1 MKGLLLDID
10 YQTRDDEAVIRLF
23 LKGEKENFIAI
34 DKFSPYFYVLPTT
47 DDKGALIDEI
57 KEAGEGSVKDVKVV
71 DKRFFGKDIKVLRV
85 GVSHPQDVPKIRDD
99 IRNIPGVEDI
109 YEADILF
116 PRRYLIDR
124 KIAPL
129 TWLEIEGEQSD
140 GEVAVKKITKTTGD
154 FLPRVMS
161 FDIETYNPVGMPRD
175 QEDPIIM
182 MSLSTNTGLTKVL
195 TWKKPR
201 GDFDYVEVLPDERAV
216 LLRFG
221 EIVSQE
227 DPDIMVGY
235 NTDNF
240 DFPYIKERLKKL
252 DMKLPLSLDGTGF
265 KMDKRRGRTEARLKG
280 RIHVDLFP
288 IIRRTVKLNSYVLE
302 NVVFDVLGKK
312 KDKLSAELLW
322 KYWDEG
328 GSDLDKVIV
337 YSMEDAESTLEL
349 TEKFLPYYFE
359 LARLVGQPL
368 HAVSRMTTGQLV
380 EWLLMRESSNRGEL
394 IPNRA
399 AGEEFSKRR
408 AETYTGGYVKEPKKG
423 LSEDIAVFDFRSL
436 YPSII
441 ITHNIDP
448 STFRRGGESEVPGTD
463 YSFSKERGFIPGIL
477 ENILDRRAETKREM
491 KAEKDKVKQRILD
504 AEQQALKILANS
516 FYGYMGYPRAR
527 WYKNE
532 CAESV
537 AALARMYIQQVMSV
551 AEEKFAFE
559 VIYGD
564 TDSLFVVAPGAKD
577 KIKEFLK
584 QVNDKLPGVLELE
597 YEGFYKRGIF
607 VTKKRYA
614 LIGEDD
620 KMTIKGLEF
629 VRRDWTP
636 LARTTQKEVLEALL
650 KDASPEKATEIV
662 RNVIDRV
669 KKREVSIEDLTLYT
683 QLTKN
688 IASYKNVGPH
698 VVAAKKLIEK
708 GRDVP
713 PGTVIGYVILKGS
726 QKLISKRAEPAE
738 FAKLEDYDIEYY
750 IDNQILPAVIRI
762 FEAMGYSKEDLKD
775 GIKQE
780 SIEKW
785 F

>member
-10 YQTRDDEAVIRLF
+10 YETRDEKAVIRLF
-23 LKGEKENFIAI
+23 LKGEKENFIAT
-34 DKFSPYFYVLPTT
+34 DEFSPYFYVLPTT
-47 DDKGALIDEI
+47 DGVGSLADSI
-57 KEAGEGSVKDVKVV
+57 KETGGEAVKSVEIVEKKLFRKPLSV
-71 DKRFFGKDIKVLRV
+71 FRV
-85 GVSHPQDVPKIRDD
+85 EVSHPQDVPKIRDS
-99 IRNIPGVEDI
+99 IRNISGVEDI
-109 YEADILF
+109 FEQDILF
-116 PRRYLIDR
+116 PRRYLIDK

-129 TWLEIEGEQSD
+129 TWLEIDGEKID
-140 GEVAVKKITKTTGD
+140 GEVVAEKITPIEGD
-154 FLPRVMS
+154 FKPKVMA

-195 TWKKPR
+195 TWKKPE
-201 GDFDYVEVLPDERAV
+201 GDFDYVEVLPDEKAV
-216 LLRFG
+216 LLRFS
-221 EIVSQE
+221 EIVDSE

-240 DFPYIKERLKKL
+240 DFPYIAERLKKL
-252 DMKLPLSLDGTGF
+252 DMKLPLSRDGTGF
-265 KMDKRRGRTEARLKG
+265 KMDKRRGRSEARLKG
-280 RIHVDLFP
+280 RIHIDLYP
-288 IIRRTVKLNSYVLE
+288 IIRRSVKLNSYVLE

-312 KDKLSAELLW
+312 KEKLSAELLW

-328 GSDLDKVIV
+328 GRDLDKVIV

-349 TEKFLPYYFE
+349 SEEFLPFYFE
-359 LARLVGQPL
+359 LTRLVGQPL

-399 AGEEFSKRR
+399 AGAEFAKRR

-448 STFRRGGESEVPGTD
+448 STFERGGKSEVPGTD
-463 YSFSKERGFIPGIL
+463 YSFSKERGFIPVIL
-477 ENILDRRAETKREM
+477 ENIIERRTGIKRAM
-491 KAEKDKVKQRILD
+491 KAEKDAVKKKILD

-516 FYGYMGYPRAR
+516 FYGYMAYPRAR

-532 CAESV
+532 CAESA

-551 AEEKFAFE
+551 AEEKFGFE

-577 KIKEFLK
+577 KIKAFLK
-584 QVNDKLPGVLELE
+584 HINDTLPGILELE

-614 LIGEDD
+614 LIDEDD
-620 KMTIKGLEF
+620 KTTIKGLEF

-636 LARTTQKEVLEALL
+636 LARTTQKEVLEVLL
-650 KDASPEKATEIV
+650 KEAAPEKATEIV
-662 RNVIDRV
+662 RNVIERV

-688 IASYKNVGPH
+688 ISSYKNIGPH

-708 GRDVP
+708 GRDVS
-713 PGTVIGYVILKGS
+713 PGMVIGYVIVKGS
-726 QKLISKRAEPAE
+726 SKMISKRAEPAE
-738 FAKLEDYDIEYY
+738 FVKVEDYDTEYY

-780 SIEKW
+780 SIDKW

>member
-1 MKGLLLDID
+1 MDVD
-10 YQTRDDEAVIRLF
+10 YQTRDDRAVIRLF
-23 LKGEKENFIAI
+23 LKGEKENFIAT
-34 DKFSPYFYVLPTT
+34 DEFSPYFYVLPGA
-47 DDKGALIDEI
+47 DDTEALADSI
-57 KEAGEGSVKDVKVV
+57 KEAGGEAVKSVEIVEKTLFRKPLSV
-71 DKRFFGKDIKVLRV
+71 FRV
-85 GVSHPQDVPKIRDD
+85 EVGHPQDVPKIRDS
-99 IRNIPGVEDI
+99 IRNIPGVDNLFEQ
-109 YEADILF
+109 DILF
-116 PRRYLIDR
+116 PRRYLID
-124 KIAPL
+124 KHIAPL
-129 TWLEIEGEQSD
+129 TWLDVEGKKID
-140 GEVAVKKITKTTGD
+140 GEIVAKKITQTGGD
-154 FLPRVMS
+154 FQPIVMA

-182 MSLSTNTGLTKVL
+182 MSLATSTGLTKVL
-195 TWKKPR
+195 TWKKPM
-201 GDFDYVEVLPDERAV
+201 GDFDYVEVLPDEKAV
-216 LLRFG
+216 LSRFG
-221 EIVSQE
+221 EIVGSE
-227 DPDIMVGY
+227 DPDILVGY

-240 DFPYIKERLKKL
+240 DFPYIAERLKKL
-252 DMKLPLSLDGTGF
+252 DMELPLSRDGTGF
-265 KMDKRRGRTEARLKG
+265 KMDKRRGLSEARLKG
-280 RIHVDLFP
+280 RVHVDLYP
-288 IIRRTVKLNSYVLE
+288 IIRRSVKLNSYVLE
-302 NVVFDVLGKK
+302 NVVRDVLGKEK
-312 KDKLSAELLW
+312 EKLSAELLW

-349 TEKFLPYYFE
+349 SDEFLPFYFE

-380 EWLLMRESSNRGEL
+380 EWLLMRESSNSGEL

-399 AGEEFSKRR
+399 AGAEFAKRR

-448 STFRRGGESEVPGTD
+448 STFERGGKSVVPGTD

-477 ENILDRRAETKREM
+477 ENILDRRAETKRGM
-491 KAEKDKVKQRILD
+491 KAEKDELKKKILD

-516 FYGYMGYPRAR
+516 FYGYMAYPRAR

-532 CAESV
+532 CAESA

-551 AEEKFAFE
+551 AHEKFGFE

-584 QVNDKLPGVLELE
+584 HVNDTLPGILELE

-614 LIGEDD
+614 LIDEDG
-620 KMTIKGLEF
+620 KTTIKGLEF

-636 LARTTQKEVLEALL
+636 LARTTQKEVLDVLL
-650 KDASPEKATEIV
+650 KEAAPEKATEIV
-662 RNVIDRV
+662 RKVIERV
-669 KKREVSIEDLTLYT
+669 KKRDVSIEDLTLYT

-688 IASYKNVGPH
+688 ISSYKNIGPH

-708 GRDVP
+708 GRDVS
-713 PGTVIGYVILKGS
+713 PGMVIGYVILKGPS
-726 QKLISKRAEPAE
+726 KLISKRAEPAE
-738 FAKLEDYDIEYY
+738 FAKVEDYDTEYY

-775 GIKQE
+775 GIRQE
-780 SIEKW
+780 SMDKW
-785 F
+785 FK

>member
-10 YQTRDDEAVIRLF
+10 YQTRDDKAVIRLF
-23 LKGEKENFIAI
+23 LKGEKENFIAT
-34 DKFSPYFYVLPTT
+34 DEFPPYFYVLPTT
-47 DDKGALIDEI
+47 DDTEALAKSIR
-57 KEAGEGSVKDVKVV
+57 EAGGEAVKSVEAVEKKLFR
-71 DKRFFGKDIKVLRV
+71 KPISVLRV
-85 GVSHPQDVPKIRDD
+85 TVAHPQDVPKIRDE
-99 IRNIPGVEDI
+99 IRGIPGVEDLF
-109 YEADILF
+109 EQDILF

-124 KIAPL
+124 HIFPL
-129 TWLEIEGEQSD
+129 TWLEIEGEKTN
-140 GEVAVKKITKTTGD
+140 GEVIAKKITQIEGEFK
-154 FLPRVMS
+154 PIVMS

-182 MSLSTNTGLTKVL
+182 MSLATSTGLIKVL
-195 TWKKPR
+195 TWKKPQ
-201 GDFDYVEVLPDERAV
+201 GNFDYVEVLADERAV
-216 LLRFG
+216 LLRFA
-221 EIVSQE
+221 EIVSEE
-227 DPDIMVGY
+227 DPDVMVGY

-240 DFPYIKERLKKL
+240 DFPYIAQRLKKL
-252 DMKLPLSLDGTGF
+252 DMELPLSRDGSGF
-265 KMDKRRGRTEARLKG
+265 RMDNRRGISEARLKG
-280 RIHVDLFP
+280 RVHVDLYP
-288 IIRRTVKLNSYVLE
+288 IIRRSVKLNSYVLE

-328 GSDLDKVIV
+328 GDDLDKVIV
-337 YSMEDAESTLEL
+337 YSMEDAVSTLEL
-349 TEKFLPYYFE
+349 SDEFLPFYLE

-399 AGEEFSKRR
+399 SGEEFTKRR
-408 AETYTGGYVKEPKKG
+408 AETYIGGYVKEPKKG

-448 STFRRGGESEVPGTD
+448 STFERGGKSLVPGTD
-463 YSFSKERGFIPGIL
+463 YSFSKEKGFIPGIL
-477 ENILDRRAETKREM
+477 ENILDKRAETKRGM
-491 KAEKDKVKQRILD
+491 KAEKDEHKKKILD

-551 AEEKFAFE
+551 AEREFGFE

-564 TDSLFVVAPGAKD
+564 TDSLFIVAPGAKD
-577 KIKEFLK
+577 KMKEFLK
-584 QVNDKLPGVLELE
+584 HVNDTLPGVLELE

-614 LIGEDD
+614 LIDEDD

-636 LARTTQKEVLEALL
+636 LARTTQKGVLEALL

-662 RNVIDRV
+662 KKAIERV
-669 KKREVSIEDLTLYT
+669 RKRDASIEELTLYT

-688 IASYKNVGPH
+688 IASYKNIGPH

-708 GRDVP
+708 GRDIS
-713 PGTVIGYVILKGS
+713 PGMVIGYVITKGS
-726 QKLISKRAEPAE
+726 SKLISKRAVPAE
-738 FAKLEDYDIEYY
+738 FVKVEDYDTEYY

-762 FEAMGYSKEDLKD
+762 FEAMGYSKEDLRD

-780 SIEKW
+780 SMDKW

>member
-1 MKGLLLDID
+1 MKGLLLDVD
-10 YQTRDDEAVIRLF
+10 YKTRDEKATIRLF
-23 LKGEKENFIAI
+23 LKGEKENFIAT
-34 DKFSPYFYVLPTT
+34 DDFSPYFYVLPTT
-47 DDKGALIDEI
+47 DDIESLTTEI
-57 KEAGEGSVKDVKVV
+57 KEAGEDSVTHVDVV
-71 DKRFFGKDIKVLRV
+71 DKRLFGKDVRVLRV
-85 GVSHPQDVPKIRDD
+85 DVSQPRDVPKIRDS
-99 IRNIPGVEDI
+99 IRAIPGVADI
-109 YEADILF
+109 YEHNILF
-116 PRRYLIDR
+116 PRRYLID
-124 KIAPL
+124 KNITPL
-129 TWLEIEGEQSD
+129 TMLDID
-140 GEVAVKKITKTTGD
+140 GEKTDGEIAAKKITQIDGEFKPT
-154 FLPRVMS
+154 VMS

-182 MSLSTNTGLTKVL
+182 MSLATSTGLTKVL
-195 TWKKPR
+195 TWKKPQ
-201 GDFDYVEVLPDERAV
+201 GDFDFVEVLPDERAV

-221 EIVSQE
+221 EIVKSQ
-227 DPDIMVGY
+227 DPDVMVGY

-240 DFPYIKERLKKL
+240 DFPYIQERLKKL
-252 DMKLPLSLDGTGF
+252 DMELPLSRDGSGF
-265 KMDKRRGRTEARLKG
+265 KMDKRRGLSEARLKG
-280 RIHVDLFP
+280 RVHVDLYP
-288 IIRRTVKLNSYVLE
+288 IIRRSVKLNSYVLE

-312 KDKLSAELLW
+312 KDKLEAELLW

-349 TEKFLPYYFE
+349 CDEFLPFYLE
-359 LARLVGQPL
+359 LSRLVGQPL

-380 EWLLMRESSNRGEL
+380 EWLLMRESSNKGEL

-399 AGEEFSKRR
+399 AGAEFSKRR

-448 STFRRGGESEVPGTD
+448 STFERGGESVVPGTD
-463 YSFSKERGFIPGIL
+463 YCFSKERGFIPGIL
-477 ENILDRRAETKREM
+477 ENILHRRAETKRDM
-491 KAEKDKVKQRILD
+491 KAEKDEHKKKILD

-537 AALARMYIQQVMSV
+537 AALARMYIQQVMQV
-551 AEEKFAFE
+551 AEEKFGFE

-577 KIKEFLK
+577 KMKEFLK
-584 QVNDKLPGVLELE
+584 HVNDTLPGVLELE

-650 KDASPEKATEIV
+650 KYASPEKATEIV
-662 RNVIDRV
+662 RKAIERV
-669 KKREVSIEDLTLYT
+669 KKRDVSIEELTLYT

-688 IASYKNVGPH
+688 IASYKNIGPH
-698 VVAAKKLIEK
+698 VVAAQKLIER
-708 GRDVP
+708 GRDVS
-713 PGTVIGYVILKGS
+713 PGMRIGYVILKGS
-726 QKLISKRAEPAE
+726 SKLISKRAEPAE
-738 FAKLEDYDIEYY
+738 FAKIEDYDVEYY
-750 IDNQILPAVIRI
+750 IENQILPAIIRI
-762 FEAMGYSKEDLKD
+762 FEAMGYSKEDLRD

-780 SIEKW
+780 SMDKW